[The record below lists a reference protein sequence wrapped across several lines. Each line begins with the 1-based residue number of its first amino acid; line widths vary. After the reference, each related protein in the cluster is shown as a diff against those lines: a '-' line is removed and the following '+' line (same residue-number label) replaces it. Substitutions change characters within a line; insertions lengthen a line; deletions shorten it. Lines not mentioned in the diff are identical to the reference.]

1 MFNISSK
8 KNEQITNNCNN
19 MNSFLKIH
27 SEQKNLDTEKMPA
40 EPFHVNKSLE
50 KPNTQ

>member
-1 MFNISSK
+1 
-8 KNEQITNNCNN
+8 

-50 KPNTQ
+50 KPNTQWLKAGKYILETINW